1 VNAISGT
8 SASASTI
15 RKDYLQLLVTQLQNQ
30 NPLDPMDET
39 QMAEQL
45 SSLSQLEQLENQTG
59 QLAGLQ
65 EDFKKVLL
73 ISQRSQAANLI
84 GKTVSFYVED
94 EYGSLS
100 LHSGK
105 VESVDLADEEIR
117 LKVGDC
123 AIGLDAIQTIEDSGT
138 NLFS

>member
-1 VNAISGT
+1 
-8 SASASTI
+8 
-15 RKDYLQLLVTQLQNQ
+15 LLVTQLQNQ

-59 QLAGLQ
+59 QLAGMQ

-84 GKTVSFYVED
+84 GKTVSFYAED

-105 VESVDLADEEIR
+105 VESVDLAEEEIR
-117 LKVGDC
+117 LKVGEY